1 MGDLE
6 QDAHA
11 VTGLA
16 GSVLTGPVLQLF
28 HDFQGIVHRRHGIL
42 RPLMSTTAADTAGI
56 MLKLRII
63 QPLLGAAFRSEFF
76 HNVSPF
82 RRKNAPMVRD
92 SAGHGFPVP

>member
-6 QDAHA
+6 QDTDA
-11 VTGLA
+11 VTGL
-16 GSVLTGPVLQLF
+16 SVSVFTCAMLQLF
-28 HDFQGIVHRRHGIL
+28 HDFQGIVYRGMGFAALDVHH
-42 RPLMSTTAADTAGI
+42 AADTAGI